1 MTNKFILRRVLQ
13 AGITLTAT
21 AAILGVSLLY
31 AYSNMPVAPVSAP
44 TDGEKTIVVV
54 DAGHGGFDGGSVS
67 RAGTVEAP
75 LNLAVAACLQDKLTD
90 AGLAV
95 VMTRTD
101 GEALGHTK
109 KEDMA
114 ARRRLLNTEGAV
126 LCVSVHMNAVTD
138 RATRGP
144 MAFYMK
150 GSAEGERLAQL
161 VIDGVCNAVSWPQ
174 RPANPGDYF
183 VVRECAC
190 PAVLIECGFLTN
202 AEDEKLLMDAAYQQK
217 LAAGITQGVLA
228 YLDADNYNVDNGAL

>member
-1 MTNKFILRRVLQ
+1 MANKFMMRRMLQ
-13 AGITLTAT
+13 AGITLSAT
-21 AAILGVSLLY
+21 AAVLGVSLLY
-31 AYSNMPVAPVSAP
+31 AHMRQPAVAASAP
-44 TDGEKTIVVV
+44 GGEDKIIVVV

-75 LNLAVAACLQDKLTD
+75 LNLAVAACVRDNLTA
-90 AGLAV
+90 AGLEV
-95 VMTRTD
+95 VMTRTN
-101 GEALGHTK
+101 GEALGRTK
-109 KEDMA
+109 KEDMT
-114 ARRRLLNTEGAV
+114 ARRRLLNTEGAAV
-126 LCVSVHMNAVTD
+126 CVSVHMNAVTD

-161 VIDGVCNAVSWPQ
+161 VIDGVCNAVSWPL
-174 RPANPGDYF
+174 RAANPGDYF